1 MEDAVQDTRLRGTV
15 YCWPN
20 IMVINQR
27 FQLLNFLVLS
37 IVDKPESKTQSR
49 LIPCP
54 NLVYFRDAFNY
65 GKREKIVYLPC
76 IVPGKDRPDYLAT
89 VDVDPESPTYSLA
102 TSL

>member
-1 MEDAVQDTRLRGTV
+1 M
-15 YCWPN
+15 
-20 IMVINQR
+20 
-27 FQLLNFLVLS
+27 LNFLVLS

-89 VDVDPESPTYSLA
+89 VDVDPESPTYSQA
-102 TSL
+102 TILLHH